1 MQIICPGGLEMS
13 TSLQAIGATIRTR
26 RKALGL
32 SQAELGRMAGVPR
45 TVISS
50 LERNAYMELG
60 VRKIDRV
67 VTALGLEL
75 CLREASPLPT
85 LDELLREVE

>member
-1 MQIICPGGLEMS
+1 MS
-13 TSLQAIGATIRTR
+13 NALQTIGETFRRR
-26 RKALGL
+26 RKGLGL
-32 SQAELGRMAGVPR
+32 SQTELGRVAGVPR

-50 LERNAYMELG
+50 LERNAYTELG

-67 VTALGLEL
+67 ASALGLEL

-85 LDELLREVE
+85 LDELQQEAE

>member
-1 MQIICPGGLEMS
+1 MS
-13 TSLQAIGATIRTR
+13 TALQGIGATIRRR

-32 SQAELGRMAGVPR
+32 SQTELGRMSGVPR

-50 LERNAYMELG
+50 LERNAFMELG

-67 VTALGLEL
+67 ATALGLQL

-85 LDELLREVE
+85 LDELLQEAE

>member
-1 MQIICPGGLEMS
+1 MS
-13 TSLQAIGATIRTR
+13 TSLEAIGATIRTR

-32 SQAELGRMAGVPR
+32 SQTELGRMAGVPR

-60 VRKIDRV
+60 VRKVDRV
-67 VTALGLEL
+67 ATALGLEL

-85 LDELLREVE
+85 LDELLREAE

>member
-1 MQIICPGGLEMS
+1 MS
-13 TSLQAIGATIRTR
+13 TSLQAIGATIRMR

-45 TVISS
+45 TVVSS
-50 LERNAYMELG
+50 LERNAYTELG

-67 VTALGLEL
+67 ATALGLEL

>member
-1 MQIICPGGLEMS
+1 M
-13 TSLQAIGATIRTR
+13 TNVLQTIGATIRRR
-26 RKALGL
+26 RKALSL
-32 SQAELGRMAGVPR
+32 TQTELGRMTGVPR

-67 VTALGLEL
+67 AMALGLEL
-75 CLREASPLPT
+75 CLREASPLSTP
-85 LDELLREVE
+85 DELLQGVK